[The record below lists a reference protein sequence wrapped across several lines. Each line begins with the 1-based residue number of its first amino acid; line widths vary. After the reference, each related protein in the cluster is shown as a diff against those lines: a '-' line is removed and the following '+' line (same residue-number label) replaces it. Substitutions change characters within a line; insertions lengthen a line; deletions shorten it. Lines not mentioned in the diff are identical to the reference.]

1 MKYREEK
8 TQYTKVMLEIERH
21 SSVGEVL
28 IVLGVVVDGSAVIT
42 KSEWYSPKA
51 HKYTTLKKR
60 ADNLFEDGLRFA
72 RALDLVIDDISSR
85 QAKVERACA

>member
-28 IVLGVVVDGSAVIT
+28 MVLGVVVDGSAVIT
-42 KSEWYSPKA
+42 KSEWYSPKSDN
-51 HKYTTLKKR
+51 YPTLKKR
-60 ADNLFEDGLRFA
+60 ANNLFEDGLRFA
-72 RALDLVIDDISSR
+72 RALDLVIADISSR